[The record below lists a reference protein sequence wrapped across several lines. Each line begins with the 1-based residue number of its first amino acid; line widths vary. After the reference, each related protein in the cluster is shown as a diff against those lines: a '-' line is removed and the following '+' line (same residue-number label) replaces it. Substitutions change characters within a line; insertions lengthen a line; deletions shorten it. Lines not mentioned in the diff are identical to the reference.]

1 MRFAIFGDIHA
12 NLEALKAVLADA
24 EKHEVTN
31 YVCLGDVV
39 GYNANPHECLEI
51 VRNLDC
57 PVVKGNHDEQ
67 ASISQELEGFNP
79 LAEEAINWT
88 RRQLTEEDKQWL
100 RDLKMVR
107 QVRDFT
113 VVHATLDT
121 PHKWGYVF
129 NQLDAAA
136 SFNYQHTQICFYGHT
151 HAPRAYIRDGSVKSQ
166 FLDKLTIE
174 PAKSIS
180 SIAAVWA
187 SLATATGTRPT
198 CFTRRASSSSNCAA
212 SSTISGP
219 RRIKS
224 SPPACPS
231 GWPIAWPWENSFPPG
246 DGPGGEGKDRA
257 SSLDPGF
264 G

>member
-1 MRFAIFGDIHA
+1 MFLRRKKFIYLLATTPDMRFAIFGDIHA

-24 EKHEVTN
+24 EAHEVTH

-51 VRNLDC
+51 VRNLEC

-88 RRQLTEEDKQWL
+88 RKQLTEDDKQWL

-113 VVHATLDT
+113 IVHATLDT

-136 SFNYQHTQICFYGHT
+136 SFNYQHTQLCFYGHT

-166 FLDKLTIE
+166 FLEKLFIE
-174 PAKSIS
+174 QGKKYFINCGSVGQPRDGDWHAAYVLYTPAKHLVELRRLEYDIWTAQDK
-180 SIAAVWA
+180 IVAAGLPQR
-187 SLATATGTRPT
+187 LADRLAL
-198 CFTRRASSSSNCAA
+198 
-212 SSTISGP
+212 
-219 RRIKS
+219 
-224 SPPACPS
+224 
-231 GWPIAWPWENSFPPG
+231 
-246 DGPGGEGKDRA
+246 GK
-257 SSLDPGF
+257 
-264 G
+264 

>member
-12 NLEALKAVLADA
+12 NLEALTAVLADA
-24 EKHEVTN
+24 EKHEVTD

-39 GYNANPHECLEI
+39 GYNANPRECLEI

-67 ASISQELEGFNP
+67 ASMEDELVGFNP

-88 RRQLTEEDKQWL
+88 RDQLNAEDKQWL

-113 VVHATLDT
+113 IVHATLDT

-136 SFNYQHTQICFYGHT
+136 SFNYQHTQLCFYGHT

-166 FLDKLTIE
+166 LLDKLTLEPGKKYFINSGSVGQPRDGDWHASYVLYYPDKQLIE
-174 PAKSIS
+174 LGVRHLQSA
-180 SIAAVWA
+180 
-187 SLATATGTRPT
+187 GQNHRG
-198 CFTRRASSSSNCAA
+198 R
-212 SSTISGP
+212 
-219 RRIKS
+219 
-224 SPPACPS
+224 PPAAPRGTAGAGEIS
-231 GWPIAWPWENSFPPG
+231 WFPV
-246 DGPGGEGKDRA
+246 
-257 SSLDPGF
+257 
-264 G
+264 

>member
-12 NLEALKAVLADA
+12 NLEALQAVLKDA
-24 EKHEVTN
+24 EAHEVTH

-39 GYNANPHECLEI
+39 GYNANPHECVEV
-51 VRNLDC
+51 VRELGC

-67 ASISQELEGFNP
+67 ASLADDLSGFNP

-88 RRQLTEEDKQWL
+88 RRHLTEADKKWL

-113 VVHATLDT
+113 IVHATLDT

-136 SFNYQHTQICFYGHT
+136 SFNYQHTQLCFYGHT

-166 FLDKLTIE
+166 TFDKLQVEQGKKYFINVGSVGQPRDGDWHPSYCLYHPDKQLVE
-174 PAKSIS
+174 
-180 SIAAVWA
+180 
-187 SLATATGTRPT
+187 L
-198 CFTRRASSSSNCAA
+198 
-212 SSTISGP
+212 
-219 RRIKS
+219 RRIDYDIYTAQDKIVAAGL
-224 SPPACPS
+224 PQRLADRL
-231 GWPIAWPWENSFPPG
+231 AL
-246 DGPGGEGKDRA
+246 GK
-257 SSLDPGF
+257 
-264 G
+264 